1 MNGKSIYAESP
12 KPYRRNI
19 KKMTFRY
26 ITVNLKKIPM
36 TKTEKFEQNNNAA
49 LDNNNLKYKI
59 NIHEP
64 VLICIND

>member
-1 MNGKSIYAESP
+1 
-12 KPYRRNI
+12 
-19 KKMTFRY
+19 MTFRY